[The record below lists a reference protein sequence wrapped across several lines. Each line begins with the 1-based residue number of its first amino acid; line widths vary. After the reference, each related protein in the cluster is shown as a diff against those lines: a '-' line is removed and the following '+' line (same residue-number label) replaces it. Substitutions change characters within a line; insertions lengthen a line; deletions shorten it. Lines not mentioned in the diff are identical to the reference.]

1 MKTIETERTYLRE
14 LHVNDAKDFYQLNAD
29 EDVLR
34 YTGDV
39 AFPSIRDAELFLQNY
54 SHYQNYGFGRWA
66 VIDKKT
72 DNFLGWC
79 GLKYTPEKDEVD
91 IGFRF
96 YRKYW
101 GFGYATESAK
111 VCLAYGFEKFN
122 LQRIV
127 GRAMSENSASIRVLE
142 KIGMHWIENFSQ
154 EEKVWFLY
162 EIKNQPT

>member
-29 EDVLR
+29 EEVLR

-142 KIGMHWIENFSQ
+142 KIGMHWIEKFSQ